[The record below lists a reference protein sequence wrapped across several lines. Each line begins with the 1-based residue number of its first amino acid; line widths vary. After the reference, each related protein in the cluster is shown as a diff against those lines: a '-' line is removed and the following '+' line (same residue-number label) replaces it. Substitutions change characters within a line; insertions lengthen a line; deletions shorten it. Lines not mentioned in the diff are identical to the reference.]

1 MIQGGRA
8 PVTPPLDTSG
18 VRALVLEAL
27 DKIATAATRDRIVS
41 LALAADQR
49 EALPSDPVP
58 LSAFVTGPL
67 WEATNVELGTEAA
80 DDLLQ
85 DLGPL
90 LRLAAARASEAVAP
104 QKRQSRTL
112 RPPPMPLPQSG
123 VWVRELNPSSSE
135 PSRHLTAPY
144 VAAWST
150 EAPSNLILVVDDD
163 AHFLRGLARLLR
175 LEGYDVIDAGTARAA
190 LMLCERLRPELVI
203 TDFDMPEMNG
213 AELTTAI
220 LEQTKMAAPKVVM
233 LTGAAHP
240 PDRVPGITKVV
251 RKDIRPVD
259 LVAIIDAVLES

>member
-8 PVTPPLDTSG
+8 SVTPPLDTSG

-27 DKIATAATRDRIVS
+27 DKIASPTIRDRIVF

-49 EALPSDPVP
+49 DALPSDPVP

-67 WEATNVELGTEAA
+67 CEATNVELGTEGA
-80 DDLLQ
+80 DALLQ

-112 RPPPMPLPQSG
+112 RPPPMPLPESG
-123 VWVRELNPSSSE
+123 VRVREGGAVSGQPV
-135 PSRHLTAPY
+135 RHLTAPY

-150 EAPSNLILVVDDD
+150 EAPANLILIVDDD
-163 AHFLRGLARLLR
+163 THFLRGLARLLR
-175 LEGYDVIDAGTARAA
+175 LEGYDVIDAGTPRAA
-190 LMLCERLRPELVI
+190 LMLCERLHPELVI
-203 TDFDMPEMNG
+203 TDFDMPDMNG
-213 AELTTAI
+213 AELTGAI
-220 LEQTKMAAPKVVM
+220 LEQMKIAAPKVVM

-240 PDRVPGITKVV
+240 PTQVPGITKVV

-259 LVAIIDAVLES
+259 LVALIDAVLES